1 MTTILLEPDLSLGIT
16 PVGEGPNAAISAAI
30 ANAVADAT
38 GTDQLVLPIT
48 PEAVRAAYAS
58 T

>member
-38 GTDQLVLPIT
+38 GTEQLVLPIT
-48 PEAVRAAYAS
+48 PEALSDSAPSA
-58 T
+58 